1 MQIKPA
7 EGMVAVRFVDD
18 EEDDDASNASSTPS
32 SPVEYEC
39 CLAVV
44 SAVGAKVNG
53 VKVGSTVI
61 CSPWAKD
68 SPRIGDLR
76 IVYASEIKGTVTG

>member
-7 EGMVAVRFVDD
+7 ENMVALRFVD
-18 EEDDDASNASSTPS
+18 EDDDEAGVGNATPA
-32 SPVEYEC
+32 SPVDYEC
-39 CLAVV
+39 CLAIVV
-44 SAVGAKVNG
+44 GVGPKVTG
-53 VKVGSTVI
+53 IKVGSTVI

-68 SPRIGDLR
+68 SPKFDDIR